1 MTVTCD
7 RASGGAANSQQNLFG
22 REMLLTPTW
31 DDWLHVKPPFPQQ
44 RHSQREVQCRF
55 SRNGYEWDVHST
67 LLTPENEC
75 DSSIAF
81 VLTHGGAGSEFE
93 LLETPDGRP
102 GLGRV
107 LAAQGFRVLCI
118 TWVGHHHPS
127 GRWTGPVAQR
137 LPIYLLDRELPE
149 AEVRDR
155 MLHCT
160 YNVTVEGMARLTDAV
175 LSDRKIISF
184 GHSTGGPMSISLQ
197 SFLQHARVAG
207 IVGWASGGP
216 DGWYREWLMWIRAK
230 SENVVPLDFLAR
242 RTAAAFRNA
251 GYEDEAELTPWGDA
265 DGYMVWGDIWKSQ
278 LKTSVCENQHKA
290 NIDILM
296 ECARSVRLP
305 SSEYLDH
312 LLDPDPVWLSQT
324 PVLLLVGEKD
334 RNHWSYGKETEDK
347 LEVFMG
353 RKFEQR
359 TPRAKVMLLPRYGHY
374 GYVGL
379 YNEKIAYVWLQAL
392 ADGFFG

>member
-1 MTVTCD
+1 MTLMRD
-7 RASGGAANSQQNLFG
+7 RVGSGAAQPGLFG
-22 REMLLTPTW
+22 PDLLLTPTW
-31 DDWLHVKPPFPQQ
+31 EDWLNVAPPFPD
-44 RHSQREVQCRF
+44 RPYSQREVQCRF
-55 SRNGYEWDVHST
+55 SRNGYDWDVHGT
-67 LLTPENEC
+67 LLTPADER
-75 DSSIAF
+75 DSSLTF

-107 LAAQGFRVLCI
+107 LAAQGFSVLCI

-127 GRWTGPVAQR
+127 GRWSAPVAQR
-137 LPIYLLDRELPE
+137 LPIYLLDRELPDSE
-149 AEVRDR
+149 TRER
-155 MLHCT
+155 MLRCT

-175 LSDRKIISF
+175 LPGRRIIAF

-197 SFLQHARVAG
+197 PFLQHARVAG

-230 SENVVPLDFLAR
+230 SENIVPLDHLAR
-242 RTAAAFRNA
+242 RTATAFRNA
-251 GYEDEAELTPWGDA
+251 GYEDEPELAPWGGA
-265 DGYMVWGDIWKSQ
+265 EGYMVWGDIWKSQ

-296 ECARSVRLP
+296 DCARSVGLP
-305 SSEYLDH
+305 ASEYLDH
-312 LLDPDPVWLSQT
+312 LLDPDPAWLSQT

-334 RNHWSYGKETEDK
+334 RNHWFYGKETEDK

-359 TPRAKVMLLPRYGHY
+359 TPRTKVMLLPRYGHY

-392 ADGFFG
+392 ADRFFG